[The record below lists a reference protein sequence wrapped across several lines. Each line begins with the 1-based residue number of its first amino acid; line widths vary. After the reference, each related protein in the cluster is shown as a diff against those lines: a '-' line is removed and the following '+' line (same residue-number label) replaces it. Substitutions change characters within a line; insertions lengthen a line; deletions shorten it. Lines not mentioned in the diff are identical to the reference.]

1 MGRRHLEHVAIGHRL
16 HLMDRMRRYAVRLA
30 ELESDIRW
38 LAVASVLPHPIDDVA
53 GEQIDRLVFHVMV
66 LHRERLTGFD
76 VQDLTDVRV
85 GARPDRLMPPR
96 FWNVRDVDGTRHAL
110 SVGRGAWSVARGA
123 SACTLHALR
132 SKLNPL

>member
-1 MGRRHLEHVAIGHRL
+1 
-16 HLMDRMRRYAVRLA
+16 
-30 ELESDIRW
+30 
-38 LAVASVLPHPIDDVA
+38 IDDVA
-53 GEQIDRLVFHVMV
+53 GEQMDRLVFHVMV

-110 SVGRGAWSVARGA
+110 SVGRGAWGVERGA
-123 SACTLHALR
+123 WSVRGHASRYTLNAQRATRHVPCFRRAR
-132 SKLNPL
+132 